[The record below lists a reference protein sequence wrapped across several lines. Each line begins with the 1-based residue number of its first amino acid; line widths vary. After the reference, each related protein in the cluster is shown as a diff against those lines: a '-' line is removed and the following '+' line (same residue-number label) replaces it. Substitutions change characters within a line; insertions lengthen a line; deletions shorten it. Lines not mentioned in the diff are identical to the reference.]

1 MFHVHDIRSD
11 LAVSHR
17 SRFIIHS
24 EHDHLILS
32 VLVHFFH
39 IQMNCDTLHDNDKH
53 WQLSRTNQPHSM
65 ADVVRFH
72 CPHPHN
78 LYVSTTCR
86 RLLATSCLRAIVKVS
101 SRLPGSQWMRGR
113 MLTCCLS
120 VPHLH
125 FHPDLHSACTSVSI
139 AFHVCQLIDL
149 RTTFDNIPS
158 PFLLLPSIL
167 KTSFCTAYNTS
178 CMASG
183 ATSLHALTI
192 GLLVITS

>member
-1 MFHVHDIRSD
+1 MKCH
-11 LAVSHR
+11 
-17 SRFIIHS
+17 
-24 EHDHLILS
+24 
-32 VLVHFFH
+32 
-39 IQMNCDTLHDNDKH
+39 TLHDNDMH
-53 WQLSRTNQPHSM
+53 WQLSMTDQPHSV

-72 CPHPHN
+72 FPHTHN
-78 LYVSTTCR
+78 LYKSTTCQ

-113 MLTCCLS
+113 NLTCCLS
-120 VPHLH
+120 LPHLH
-125 FHPDLHSACTSVSI
+125 FHPDLHNACTSVSI

-167 KTSFCTAYNTS
+167 KISFCNAYRTS

-183 ATSLHALTI
+183 ATSLHDLAI
-192 GLLVITS
+192 ALLVIIS